1 MAKTKVQLYD
11 TTLRDG
17 TQAEGFSLSVDDK
30 LKVLSALDDLGM
42 HYIEGGWPGS
52 NPRDEEFFQRA
63 KKVKL
68 KNSTLVAFG
77 STHHPKKK
85 PSADPNLAALIGS
98 GAEVVA
104 LVGKSWTRHLRQQLR
119 ISLERNLAMVTGSV
133 KYMLKKGKR
142 VFFDAEHFF
151 DGFKE
156 DPDYAMAVLDE
167 AAKAGAEAL
176 VLCDTNGGNLPG
188 TIAEITIQVAARH
201 KGLTIGIHS
210 HNDSELA
217 VACSLA
223 AVSAG
228 ARQVQGTLAGFGERC
243 GNANLCS
250 IIPNLQL
257 KMGYHCLGKRQLKQ
271 LTRTTRYLF
280 ELANIP
286 PHRYLPYVGSSA
298 FTHKGGLHIS
308 AVEKDPILYEHV
320 PPEALGNQRK
330 LLVSD
335 LAGRAAVLA
344 KAKIWGI
351 DLEGKKDHAEAILK
365 ALKERE
371 NQGFQYEG
379 AEASFELLM
388 HRARGAKAQYF
399 DLVGFRVM
407 DFKAAEHEPPQ
418 AEATIRVKVGDQEEH
433 TAASGDGP
441 VHALDRAI
449 RKALVR
455 FFPVLQD
462 VRLVD
467 YKVRVLTGRD
477 GTAAKVRVLIESSD
491 GKTTW
496 GTVGVSGDV
505 LEASWQALGDSIRYK
520 LYRESRR
527 K

>member
-17 TQAEGFSLSVDDK
+17 TQAEGFTLSVDDK
-30 LKVLSALDDLGM
+30 LKVLSALDSLGV
-42 HYIEGGWPGS
+42 HFIEGGWPGS
-52 NPRDEEFFQRA
+52 NPRDEEFFERA
-63 KKVKL
+63 KDVTL

-85 PSADPNLAALIGS
+85 PSADANLAALIDS

-104 LVGKSWTRHLRQQLR
+104 LVGKSWTRHLRHQLK

-133 KYMLKKGKR
+133 EYMIKKGLR

-156 DPDYAMAVLDE
+156 DPDYAMAVLD
-167 AAKAGAEAL
+167 AAAEAGAEAL

-188 TIAEITIQVAARH
+188 TISEITAQVAERH

-286 PHRYLPYVGSSA
+286 PHRYLPYVGS
-298 FTHKGGLHIS
+298 
-308 AVEKDPILYEHV
+308 
-320 PPEALGNQRK
+320 
-330 LLVSD
+330 
-335 LAGRAAVLA
+335 
-344 KAKIWGI
+344 
-351 DLEGKKDHAEAILK
+351 
-365 ALKERE
+365 
-371 NQGFQYEG
+371 
-379 AEASFELLM
+379 
-388 HRARGAKAQYF
+388 
-399 DLVGFRVM
+399 
-407 DFKAAEHEPPQ
+407 
-418 AEATIRVKVGDQEEH
+418 
-433 TAASGDGP
+433 
-441 VHALDRAI
+441 
-449 RKALVR
+449 
-455 FFPVLQD
+455 
-462 VRLVD
+462 
-467 YKVRVLTGRD
+467 
-477 GTAAKVRVLIESSD
+477 
-491 GKTTW
+491 
-496 GTVGVSGDV
+496 
-505 LEASWQALGDSIRYK
+505 
-520 LYRESRR
+520 
-527 K
+527 